1 MSAANKA
8 KPVGVIDPGGVL
20 GQIMAAKA
28 NRLAEA
34 KQRVAESDLIGA
46 LRDKRERN
54 SLLSAVS
61 RPDCVNVIAEIK
73 QRSPSRGIIRH
84 DFDPLAIG
92 ASYAR
97 SGAAAISVLAEED
110 YFGGSLD
117 HVRIVRQVVDLPL
130 LRKDFI
136 FDGYQVYESA
146 AASANA
152 LLLIVAMLEDGLLA
166 ELIAMS
172 AELGLD
178 ALVEVHD
185 ADEMERASRA
195 RARIIGVN
203 NRDLKSLDVNL
214 ATSLSLA
221 KMAAPDAVLVAES
234 GITSGDDIRRLRSA
248 GFKAF
253 LIGEHLM
260 RASDPGEALRQL
272 IGTV

>member
-73 QRSPSRGIIRH
+73 QRSPSRGIIRQ